1 MPNDPI
7 PTPDISELDGDP
19 LNSRKEQI
27 FQRREL
33 LRVGHV
39 PESSRIVGRDQEIN
53 GIEDLLQPG
62 AFGDPPRNAI
72 IYGKTGTGKSLVA
85 RHVTGRARAIAQQ
98 NQVNMVAAYVDCDEQ
113 DTETRAARNLAQQVE
128 EQVPV
133 DKNIP
138 DKGIGAS
145 EYYSYL
151 WEMLDAV
158 DVFIAIVDEI
168 DKMGTDEVLF
178 KLSRAEESGK
188 TSAYIGVLA
197 ISNKIEYYDSLNERV
212 KSSLQEDELVF
223 HPYDANQLVEILE
236 NRRDAFKDGVLEE
249 GVIPRVAA
257 LGAKEH
263 GDARKAIEILSS
275 AGTLAARN
283 GDGKVTEQHVDAA
296 QNLAEVSRFQ
306 ELIRGSTPHSKYIL
320 FALAYLSKSKLK
332 DEFSTSQIYSVYED
346 VCREEGSDPL
356 SHQRVLDLLKEWAF
370 SDITENRYTG
380 GGKAEGSYREHN
392 LVRDPDLVLETVFE
406 SAAKK
411 DRILGT
417 LQS

>member
-7 PTPDISELDGDP
+7 PTPDISELEGDP

-53 GIEDLLQPG
+53 GVEDLLQAG

-98 NQVNMVAAYVDCDEQ
+98 NQVKFVAAYVDCDEQ
-113 DTETRAARNLAQQVE
+113 DTETRVSRNLAQQVE
-128 EQVPV
+128 QQLNAGK
-133 DKNIP
+133 DIP

-151 WEMLDAV
+151 WDMLDTV

-168 DKMGTDEVLF
+168 DKMGSDEVLF

-223 HPYDANQLVEILE
+223 HPYDADQLVDILE
-236 NRRDAFKDGVLEE
+236 NRRDAFREGVLEE
-249 GVIPRVAA
+249 GVIPKVAA

-263 GDARKAIEILSS
+263 GDARKAIEILSR

-283 GDGKVTEQHVDAA
+283 GDSKVTENHVEAA

-320 FALAYLSKSKLK
+320 FALAYLSKSKMK
-332 DEFSTSQIYSVYED
+332 DGFSTSEIYTVYEG
-346 VCREEGSDPL
+346 VCAERGLDPL
-356 SHQRVLDLLKEWAF
+356 SHQRVLDLLKEWTF

-380 GGKAEGSYREHN
+380 GGKSEGSYREHN
-392 LVRDPDLVLETVFE
+392 LVRDPDLVLDTVFE
-406 SAAKK
+406 SEATK
-411 DRILGT
+411 DEIVDSLNG
-417 LQS
+417 